1 MTPAIRPRRSAL
13 YVPASNERALRK
25 ARILAAD
32 VVILDLEDGVAP
44 DDKSRARDTAEEAIA
59 ALSRGKREIAV
70 RINGLATPWVAR
82 DLAIIAGSGANAIVV
97 PKVSDV
103 DDIRRI
109 RSALAAAG
117 APRTLQLWAMIE
129 TPAAILNAQALAAV
143 AAEPDL
149 PLTCLVLGTNDLAA
163 ELGVSYTPDRA
174 GLVPHIA
181 HMVLVAR
188 ANGLSVLD
196 GTFNSISDDQG
207 LAAECRQ
214 GKVMGLDGKTL
225 IHPSQITTANLE
237 FGPSRTDIEWAQQV
251 VDAFADP
258 ENTTRSV
265 LKVDGQMVERLHER
279 RSRRTLAMA
288 KAIRELEA

>member
-1 MTPAIRPRRSAL
+1 MGGAGNWVFPQFAL
-13 YVPASNERALRK
+13 
-25 ARILAAD
+25 
-32 VVILDLEDGVAP
+32 
-44 DDKSRARDTAEEAIA
+44 
-59 ALSRGKREIAV
+59 
-70 RINGLATPWVAR
+70 
-82 DLAIIAGSGANAIVV
+82 
-97 PKVSDV
+97 
-103 DDIRRI
+103 
-109 RSALAAAG
+109 
-117 APRTLQLWAMIE
+117 LWAMIE